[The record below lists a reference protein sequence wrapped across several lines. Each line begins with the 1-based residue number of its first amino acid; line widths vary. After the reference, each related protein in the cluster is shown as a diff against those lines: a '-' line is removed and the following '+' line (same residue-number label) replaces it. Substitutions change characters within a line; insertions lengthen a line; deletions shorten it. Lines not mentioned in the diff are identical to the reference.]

1 MKIVV
6 DSNVVFSAIL
16 NSKSKIG
23 QLIINGSQYFD
34 FYTVGLLKNE
44 IIEHT
49 DKILKLT
56 GFTQYEFSETFQLIT
71 SRIKFVDD
79 ILLTEKDIDKALD
92 LVFDIDNNDA
102 MFVALN
108 NHLLA
113 NLWTG
118 DKRLINGLKKKGYL
132 RILTVD
138 ELYEIFILK
147 QLKSRQKRK

>member
-6 DSNVVFSAIL
+6 DSNIVFSAIL

-34 FYTVGLLKNE
+34 FYTVGLLKHE
-44 IIEHT
+44 IIEHS

-56 GFTQYEFSETFQLIT
+56 GFTQYEFNETFQLIT

-79 ILLTEKDIDKALD
+79 ILLTERDIDKAID
-92 LVFDIDNNDA
+92 LVSGIDSNDA

-118 DKRLINGLKKKGYL
+118 DKINKGA
-132 RILTVD
+132 
-138 ELYEIFILK
+138 
-147 QLKSRQKRK
+147 

>member
-6 DSNVVFSAIL
+6 DSNIVFSAIL

-44 IIEHT
+44 IIEHS

-56 GFTQYEFSETFQLIT
+56 GFTQYEFNETFQLIT

-79 ILLTEKDIDKALD
+79 ILLTEKDIDKAID
-92 LVFDIDNNDA
+92 LVSDIDNNDA
-102 MFVALN
+102 MFIALN

>member
-6 DSNVVFSAIL
+6 DSNIVFSAIL

-44 IIEHT
+44 IIEHS
-49 DKILKLT
+49 DEILKLT

-79 ILLTEKDIDKALD
+79 ILLTEIK
-92 LVFDIDNNDA
+92 
-102 MFVALN
+102 
-108 NHLLA
+108 
-113 NLWTG
+113 
-118 DKRLINGLKKKGYL
+118 
-132 RILTVD
+132 
-138 ELYEIFILK
+138 
-147 QLKSRQKRK
+147 